1 MALRFSHDLIVL
13 LERDREAPLTLRDVL
28 KETSEQGFS
37 LAIILLSF
45 PFLLP
50 MPPGLTTVLGSAC
63 LFLSLQ
69 MAFGRRVPWL
79 PDRLLRFEF
88 SQGVVDKLLSG
99 LNGVTKVFERIT
111 RPRWSRLVRSDRA
124 WRLNGLCITWLSLL
138 LMTPVP
144 LTNPIPTIG
153 ILLLAISTIEMD
165 GVLLLIGYAAVGLN
179 TALFGSVGYF
189 LWQSPDIIQRW
200 L

>member
-1 MALRFSHDLIVL
+1 MALRFAQDLTVVL
-13 LERDREAPLTLRDVL
+13 ARDRAQPLTLRDVL
-28 KETSEQGFS
+28 QETSEQGFS

-50 MPPGLTTVLGSAC
+50 MPPGLTTILGSAC
-63 LFLSLQ
+63 LFLSMQ

-79 PDRLLRFEF
+79 PDRLLRVEF
-88 SQGVVDKLLSG
+88 SQQVVDKLLKG
-99 LNGVTKVFERIT
+99 LGRATKIFEKVT
-111 RPRWSRLVRSDRA
+111 RPRWSRFARSDRT

-153 ILLLAISTIEMD
+153 ILLLAISMIEMD
-165 GVLLLIGYAAVGLN
+165 GLLLLVGYGVVGLN
-179 TALFGSVGYF
+179 TALFGSVGYL
-189 LWQSPDIIQRW
+189 LWRSPDVFNQ
-200 L
+200 LF

>member
-1 MALRFSHDLIVL
+1 MALKFSQDLIVL
-13 LERDREAPLTLRDVL
+13 LERDRSHPLTLRDVL
-28 KETSEQGFS
+28 QETSEQGFS
-37 LAIILLSF
+37 LAIILLTF

-63 LFLSLQ
+63 LFLSMQ

-79 PDRLLRFEF
+79 PEWLLRFEF
-88 SQGVVDKLLSG
+88 SQGVVDKLLK
-99 LNGVTKVFERIT
+99 GVNKMGKVFERIT
-111 RPRWSRLVRSDRA
+111 RPRLSRFAKSDRT

-144 LTNPIPTIG
+144 LTNPIPTVG
-153 ILLLAISTIEMD
+153 ILLLAISMIEMD
-165 GVLLLIGYAAVGLN
+165 GLLLLVGYGVVGLN
-179 TALFGSVGYF
+179 TALFGSVGYL
-189 LWQSPDIIQRW
+189 LWRSPQAIGNW

>member
-88 SQGVVDKLLSG
+88 SQGVVDKLLNG
-99 LNGVTKVFERIT
+99 LNGVAKVFERIT

-179 TALFGSVGYF
+179 TALFGSVGYL
-189 LWQSPDIIQRW
+189 LWRSPDVFSYW

>member
-1 MALRFSHDLIVL
+1 MALRFSQELIGL
-13 LERDREAPLTLRDVL
+13 LERDRPQPLTLRDVL

-37 LAIILLSF
+37 LAIILLIF

-63 LFLSLQ
+63 LFLSVQ
-69 MAFGRRVPWL
+69 MAFGRRMPWL

-88 SQGVVDKLLSG
+88 SQNVVDKLLG
-99 LNGVTKVFERIT
+99 GIGRATKVFERIT
-111 RPRWSRLVRSDRA
+111 RPRFSRFARSDRT

-144 LTNPIPTIG
+144 LTNPIPTVG
-153 ILLLAISTIEMD
+153 ILLLAISMIEMD
-165 GVLLLIGYAAVGLN
+165 GLLLLLGYVVVGLN
-179 TALFGSVGYF
+179 TALFGSVGY
-189 LWQSPDIIQRW
+189 LLLRSPDMLSNW
-200 L
+200 F